1 MHTGRV
7 FDIKRYAVHD
17 GPGIRTTVFLKGCP
31 LRCAWCHNPESQ
43 SPELEFQWRGDTC
56 IACDL
61 CVDACESDALQR
73 NNDTG
78 QRRNL
83 DKCIRCLSCA
93 DACPSQA
100 TEVIGRDM
108 TADEVVAEVVRD
120 TAFYDESGGGV
131 TLSGGEPL
139 VQSEFTID
147 LLRRCGEHHL
157 HRAVDTCGCVPTESL
172 LRAAEH
178 AELFLYD
185 VKHMNPEA
193 HRKATGANNRL
204 ILDNLTALATTKVD
218 IEIRVPVIPGVND
231 DHDNAR
237 ATARFL
243 AALNR
248 PLKVRLLAYHP
259 MARHKYLRLGLSETM
274 PDNVH
279 TPTVDELARFAEPF
293 VELGLN
299 TTHNGGRSDE
309 PAHANR

>member
-43 SPELEFQWRGDTC
+43 SPDIEFQWRGDSC

-61 CVDACESDALQR
+61 CVDACPSDALQR
-73 NNDTG
+73 NDAVG
-78 QRRNL
+78 QQRNL
-83 DKCIRCLSCA
+83 ERCIRCLSCA
-93 DACPSQA
+93 EACPSHA
-100 TEVIGRDM
+100 TEAIGRDM
-108 TADEVVAEVVRD
+108 TVDEVLAEVCRD
-120 TAFYDESGGGV
+120 AAFYDESGGGV

-139 VQSEFTID
+139 VQSEFAIE
-147 LLRRCGEHHL
+147 LLRRCGERGL
-157 HRAVDTCGCVPTESL
+157 HRAVDTCGCVPSESL

-185 VKHMNPEA
+185 VKHMDDEA
-193 HRKATGANNRL
+193 HRKATGATNRL
-204 ILDNLTALATTKVD
+204 ILDNLVALAGTGAGV
-218 IEIRVPVIPGVND
+218 EVRVPVIPGVND

-243 AALNR
+243 AGLDR
-248 PLKVRLLAYHP
+248 PPSVRLLAYHP
-259 MARHKYLRLGLSETM
+259 MARSKYLRLDLSQPM
-274 PDNVH
+274 PGDVH
-279 TPTVDELARFAEPF
+279 TPTAAELAKFAEPF
-293 VELGLN
+293 VNRSLN
-299 TTHNGGRSDE
+299 VTYHGDRSDE